1 MRCKLPPK
9 LPVSD
14 LLTALQQCGDRL
26 NAWLNQS
33 PDNVQL
39 YMQDPLA
46 ALQAADP
53 HMDFNVMLELE
64 TVLSGLARKLDQNLP
79 LCMEKVPA

>member
-1 MRCKLPPK
+1 MPPK

-14 LLTALQQCGDRL
+14 LLIALQQFGDRL

-33 PDNVQL
+33 PDNVRL
-39 YMQDPLA
+39 YRKDPLA
-46 ALQAADP
+46 AMQAADP
-53 HMDFNVMLELE
+53 HIDFNVMMELE
-64 TVLSGLARKLDQNLP
+64 AVLTGLANKLDLDSP

>member
-1 MRCKLPPK
+1 
-9 LPVSD
+9 
-14 LLTALQQCGDRL
+14 
-26 NAWLNQS
+26 
-33 PDNVQL
+33 
-39 YMQDPLA
+39 MQDPLA